1 MRIKPKK
8 SLGQNFLID
17 KNIIKKITETY
28 PISNESEILEIGPG
42 TGNLTEFFLKK
53 EPKKIFLIEKDKNLY
68 LDLKK
73 KFNKIEVIND
83 DILKLSLKKIVTEKT
98 IVFGNLPYNIS
109 SQILTRFILNKE
121 NLPLKVFIFMFQ
133 KELADRIIAKPNTS
147 CYGRLTILTN
157 WKFKV
162 KKLFDI
168 SPNSFFPKP
177 KVTSTLLFFK
187 MKENFNLFKEPETL
201 GKITKIFFNQRRKKI
216 KNQLKKLFD
225 NYEEIAENLSIDLN
239 CRPQNLKPEVYYNL
253 VHELEKLR

>member
-147 CYGRLTILTN
+147 SYGRLTILTN
-157 WKFKV
+157 WKFNV
-162 KKLFDI
+162 KKLFDV

-177 KVTSTLLFFK
+177 KVTSTLLFFR

-216 KNQLKKLFD
+216 KNQFKKLFD